1 VAGGANYVITEG
13 SIGPVGREAVAK
25 RTIRP
30 ESRAGIDPRMGIYVL
45 RVGKVKYNRPHV
57 LITGVGQQI
66 VTARWRKSRM
76 ALGADLLFD
85 FLVKIVVMA
94 RGTLVMSGALKYH
107 GALFLG
113 YVAGVA
119 VQADFFQMVLV
130 QVKRRLRLF
139 WGIGRGGGGG
149 TSLSLLAICLQSR
162 T

>member
-1 VAGGANYVITEG
+1 MADGANYVITEG
-13 SIGPVGREAVAK
+13 SIGPIGWEAMAK
-25 RTIRP
+25 CTIRP
-30 ESRAGIDPRMGIYVL
+30 ESRAGIDPRMGIHVP
-45 RVGKVKYNRPHV
+45 RVGKVKHNRPHV
-57 LITGVGQQI
+57 LIAGVGQQI
-66 VTARWRKSRM
+66 VTTRWRKGRM

-85 FLVKIVVMA
+85 FLVEIVVMA
-94 RGTLVMSGALKYH
+94 RRTLVMSGPLKYH

-139 WGIGRGGGGG
+139 WGIRRGGA
-149 TSLSLLAICLQSR
+149 TSPSLLAICLQSC